1 MQAETGPRPTG
12 RGDSSVSE
20 QFGILPIVSDLTSAD
35 LTAAA
40 RTLARL
46 ARIVERACCE
56 TTPSQYR
63 VLALVASGDERAT
76 HLAGRLALAK
86 PTITA
91 AVDGLVERG
100 LLTRSDVAG
109 DRRATRLAVTAAGR
123 VALDRTEEAI
133 AARLAPLVAGCE
145 HPARVIAALGELAR
159 ALDARV
165 EARA

>member
-1 MQAETGPRPTG
+1 
-12 RGDSSVSE
+12 
-20 QFGILPIVSDLTSAD
+20 VSDLTSAD
-35 LTAAA
+35 LTPAA

-56 TTPSQYR
+56 MTPSQYR
-63 VLALVASGDERAT
+63 VLAMVASGDERAT
-76 HLAGRLALAK
+76 QLAGRLALAK

-123 VALDRTEEAI
+123 VALDRTEAAI
-133 AARLAPLVAGCE
+133 AERLAPLVAGCG
-145 HPARVIAALGELAR
+145 HPSRVIAALAELAR
-159 ALDARV
+159 ALDTRV
-165 EARA
+165 EAGA